1 MKCVCKRARCAA
13 AIAAAFIFFMATG
26 CGMAPADPPAVQFS
40 PGTVQATQ
48 HPLVARY
55 SLTSPVSAN
64 VTIEFGRDTNYGM
77 QTWSRTAAAGAT
89 VDILVAGMR
98 PFTTY
103 HMRARVEYSG
113 GTYLDADH
121 TFTTSGPDAASLPQA
136 VVTRS
141 GASAARGVE
150 LLDMTLPN
158 GRLEAEVLDLD
169 GNLIW
174 YYAFDPSLGFPFP
187 IRPMPNGDMAVTLGT
202 QRLREIDLTG
212 ATVRELTVDAMN
224 QRLSAAGLPLTV
236 TAFHHDVLPLNNG
249 HLVLICEEQQPAP
262 GTTTMIRGD
271 ALVDLDASF
280 TPVWTWSSFGHLD
293 TARHPMDVVD
303 WTHGNGLAY
312 TPSDGALLLSMRN
325 QHWILKIDYANGT
338 GSGAV
343 LWRLGDGGDFTLA
356 NGTEFDWFYGQ
367 HFPTLIA
374 SDTPGTI
381 ALAMFDNRA
390 INQDG
395 SACATDTGTCFSR
408 PLIVDLD
415 ERNRTATIAWQ
426 DRLPWYSLWG
436 GSVIANAST
445 VEFDVPNPFPNNA
458 SIVEEV
464 DRATLA
470 PAWRL
475 DITGQLAYRAYRIPS
490 LYPGVQ
496 W

>member
-1 MKCVCKRARCAA
+1 MKPVVKAA
-13 AIAAAFIFFMATG
+13 GWIAAALLIGGSAG
-26 CGMAPADPPAVQFS
+26 CGMAPADPPALHFS
-40 PGTVQATQ
+40 AGTVVATQ
-48 HPLVARY
+48 HPLVAQY
-55 SLTSPVSAN
+55 SFTSPVDAS
-64 VTIEFGRDTNYGM
+64 VTIEFGQDLNYGR
-77 QTWSRTAAAGAT
+77 QTWSRPTPAGGGT
-89 VDILVAGMR
+89 VEILVAGMR

-103 HMRARVEYSG
+103 HMRARVDYSG
-113 GTYLDADH
+113 GTYFDSDH
-121 TFTTSGPDAASLPQA
+121 TFTTSGPDAASIPQA
-136 VVTRS
+136 SVTRS
-141 GASAARGVE
+141 ETSAPAGGVE

-158 GRLEAEVLDLD
+158 GLLQAEVLDLD
-169 GNLIW
+169 GNLLW

-187 IRPMPNGDMAVTLGT
+187 IRPMPDGNFAVTLGT

-212 ATVRELTVDAMN
+212 ATVREITVDDLN
-224 QRLSAAGLPLTV
+224 HRLSAAGLPLTV
-236 TAFHHDVLPLNNG
+236 TAFHHDVLPLDNG
-249 HLVLICEEQQPAP
+249 HLILICEEQQPAA
-262 GTTTMIRGD
+262 GSSTMIRGD
-271 ALVDLDASF
+271 ALVDLDSNF
-280 TPVWTWSSFGHLD
+280 VPVWTWSSFAHLD
-293 TARHPMDVVD
+293 TARHPMDAID

-312 TPSDGALLLSMRN
+312 SKSDGALLLSLRN
-325 QHWILKIDYANGT
+325 QHWILKIDYGNGA

-356 NGTEFDWFYGQ
+356 NGSTFDWFYGQ
-367 HFPTLIA
+367 HFPTLVT
-374 SDTPGTI
+374 SNTPGAI

-408 PLIVDLD
+408 PLIVNVD
-415 ERNRTATIAWQ
+415 ERSRTATIAWQ

-436 GSVIANAST
+436 GSVIASPRT

-464 DRATLA
+464 DRTTLA
-470 PAWRL
+470 PLWRL

>member
-1 MKCVCKRARCAA
+1 MQCVCKRARCAA

-103 HMRARVEYSG
+103 HMRARAEYSG

-158 GRLEAEVLDLD
+158 GLLEAEVLDLD

-187 IRPMPNGDMAVTLGT
+187 IRPIPNGDMAVTLGT

-212 ATVRELTVDAMN
+212 ATVRELTVD
-224 QRLSAAGLPLTV
+224 
-236 TAFHHDVLPLNNG
+236 
-249 HLVLICEEQQPAP
+249 
-262 GTTTMIRGD
+262 
-271 ALVDLDASF
+271 DL
-280 TPVWTWSSFGHLD
+280 
-293 TARHPMDVVD
+293 
-303 WTHGNGLAY
+303 
-312 TPSDGALLLSMRN
+312 
-325 QHWILKIDYANGT
+325 
-338 GSGAV
+338 
-343 LWRLGDGGDFTLA
+343 
-356 NGTEFDWFYGQ
+356 
-367 HFPTLIA
+367 
-374 SDTPGTI
+374 
-381 ALAMFDNRA
+381 
-390 INQDG
+390 
-395 SACATDTGTCFSR
+395 
-408 PLIVDLD
+408 
-415 ERNRTATIAWQ
+415 
-426 DRLPWYSLWG
+426 
-436 GSVIANAST
+436 
-445 VEFDVPNPFPNNA
+445 
-458 SIVEEV
+458 
-464 DRATLA
+464 
-470 PAWRL
+470 
-475 DITGQLAYRAYRIPS
+475 
-490 LYPGVQ
+490 
-496 W
+496 